1 MGWEEQLFGL
11 FDDLERQAEEMFTEE
26 RDLELADRS
35 RTEYSQVTLASRLM
49 ASVDRTVAM
58 DVLGVGQLRGTLTR
72 VGAHWCL
79 LASVGHDWVL
89 RTEAVTTVTGASP
102 RSFPEAAWSAVHQLG
117 LGSALRRIA
126 ESGDRCVVHLV
137 DGRRHDVRLVR
148 VGQDFIEAV
157 TGDGDGVREVLLP
170 FTVIAAVQSREL
182 S

>member
-11 FDDLERQAEEMFTEE
+11 FDDLERQAEEIFTEE

-35 RTEYSQVTLASRLM
+35 RAEYTQVTLASRLM
-49 ASVDRTVAM
+49 ASVDRTVAV
-58 DVLGVGQLRGTLTR
+58 DVRGVGQLQGTLTR

-79 LASVGHDWVL
+79 LTSVGHDWVL
-89 RTEAVTTVTGASP
+89 RAGAITTVSGASP
-102 RSFPEAAWSAVHQLG
+102 RSYPEAAWSAVHRLG

-126 ESGDRCVVHLV
+126 DSGDRCVVHLV

-148 VGQDFIEAV
+148 VGLDFVEAV
-157 TGDGDGVREVLLP
+157 AGEGDGAREVLLP
-170 FTVIAAVQSREL
+170 FAVIAAVQSREL